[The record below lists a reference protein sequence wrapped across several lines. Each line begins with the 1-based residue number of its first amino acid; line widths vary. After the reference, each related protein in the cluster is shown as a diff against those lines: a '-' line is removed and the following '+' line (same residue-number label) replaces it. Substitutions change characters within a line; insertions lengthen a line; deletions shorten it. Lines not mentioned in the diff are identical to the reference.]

1 MSKNIVANMIR
12 FEKAFG
18 GSESRCFFDVMK
30 FGGDFLVVINGIF
43 GIDLEDLLYLAT
55 YEVKASRQN

>member
-1 MSKNIVANMIR
+1 MIR

-30 FGGDFLVVINGIF
+30 FGKNFLVAINGIF
-43 GIDLEDLLYLAT
+43 RIDLEDLL
-55 YEVKASRQN
+55 

>member
-1 MSKNIVANMIR
+1 MIE

-30 FGGDFLVVINGIF
+30 FGGNFLVVINDIF